1 MKTHESMFNKKS
13 WFVMAALIVT
23 SFLGVPAAH
32 AQIQHQC
39 YQGYDLTS
47 LQGHY
52 STVGVYG
59 ANVAIA
65 FAARYMDGHGNMNA
79 TYITNV
85 PTAGSTTG
93 ERTIVKGTNVGTYT
107 VNCDGTGVVTRKT
120 VTSTGIVAYQQDD
133 FIITEAIARYGQA
146 PLATKVV
153 DAQRTP
159 SVIVPGGIFLTRT
172 YTLLPDQDQ

>member
-1 MKTHESMFNKKS
+1 MKTGESKCNRKCL
-13 WFVMAALIVT
+13 FVLAALIVT

-39 YQGYDLTS
+39 YQGYTLAS

-52 STVGVYG
+52 AVISNYG

-65 FAARYMDGHGNMNA
+65 FGERYMDGQGNFNG
-79 TYITNV
+79 TFVVNQ

-93 ERTIVKGTNVGTYT
+93 ERTILKGTNAGTYT
-107 VNCDGTGVVTRKT
+107 VNCDGSGVVTRKT
-120 VTSTGIVAYQQDD
+120 VTTTGIVAYQNDD
-133 FIITEAIARYGQA
+133 FIITGATARYGQA
-146 PLATKVV
+146 PLATAVA

-159 SVIVPGGIFLTRT
+159 SAIVPGGIFLTRT